1 MGHLLC
7 AYALQTTKP
16 SWMRKCKWL
25 SSQFMNFYLP
35 VSSYWC
41 KCVCIVMLMQ
51 YHNIGID
58 IWIFITLI
66 AFSVCW
72 SKRKMLMIW
81 DSLKQIEWNQFIH
94 NQLLWRAV
102 KSQEPFHADP
112 VPSLFVAHFRPS
124 VHFSIAI
131 YLKFI
136 TSFDDLRRINFSF
149 PFSWSENQACVFYV
163 MYEMVR
169 LLHIV

>member
-1 MGHLLC
+1 MLFRPLNQAEWGNVNGYRVNLWIFIYQLV
-7 AYALQTTKP
+7 AIG
-16 SWMRKCKWL
+16 
-25 SSQFMNFYLP
+25 
-35 VSSYWC
+35 C

-58 IWIFITLI
+58 IWIFITLF